1 LQRKKRTL
9 MANMANDGPAETVY
23 QDKSGHKIDMMKQAM
38 DQESRAKDAKLAA
51 KVAQTE
57 LTKGRVQKDADEQR
71 MLERQAIWSNNP
83 LPEV

>member
-1 LQRKKRTL
+1 

-57 LTKGRVQKDADEQR
+57 LTKGRVQKEADEQR

-83 LPEV
+83 LSKV